1 MQWEF
6 YSSNQFVRLL
16 VSLNGQQTESKPLQ
30 FVCSGPTAPGAG
42 CSLSGVTIRPEDI
55 ITSPPNVR
63 AGTDRKVTFQQSTLA
78 YLPPTLFE
86 QFPNVEQLNVSGT
99 ALGSIPAGCF
109 DKATKLTRLN
119 LAYNRLQAL
128 PPRAF
133 YKQTALE
140 QLELQNNTISSFD
153 GSALVE
159 NAPLRSLNLSSNA
172 MAEIRWEPLNKLRSL
187 ETLDVSHNR
196 LESIFITKSLRVLKA
211 SNNRATTLQT
221 DANNF
226 IFVLEQLDLSRN
238 EFRELA
244 VLARFAKV
252 THLDASY
259 NRLESFDF
267 SLVRNMRSL
276 VALKLAH
283 NRLFT
288 VGTTVTPP
296 TAASTLEVVDLSN
309 NFLTTLP
316 STNASGISST
326 RQLHLEGNGL
336 VNMEVHENALY
347 WPRLKSITLGD
358 NDWHCEFA
366 ERIST
371 ILTRRSI
378 AVGGDGDKCARVGQ
392 TKKGRLCCAELKN
405 PYLDRLIRTRK
416 ELQVGKLGLR
426 DITQGAGGVESVAVG
441 TGGDVRKL
449 TDQLHKALT
458 VVSYLRTAKTELE
471 ASNLAL
477 AKALEEEKAKNKMH
491 QESAGRQSTV
501 GGGGGAAAGGGG
513 PSTDVAK
520 EKADLQ
526 AALARSQGEVNNL
539 RAQLSKCTS
548 TVNTRTGQTVI
559 IQ

>member
-1 MQWEF
+1 ML
-6 YSSNQFVRLL
+6 SKCLL
-16 VSLNGQQTESKPLQ
+16 LGCLLALLNGQQAISKPLQ
-30 FVCSGPTAPGAG
+30 FVCSGQPTPSAG
-42 CSLSGVTIRPEDI
+42 CVLSGVSIRPEDI
-55 ITSPPNVR
+55 ITSPPNIR

-78 YLPPTLFE
+78 HLPPTLFE
-86 QFPNVEQLNVSGT
+86 QFPNVEQLNVSGVT
-99 ALGSIPAGCF
+99 LGSIPAGCF

-128 PPRAF
+128 PPKAF
-133 YKQTALE
+133 HKQTGLE
-140 QLELQNNTISSFD
+140 QLELQNNTLPMFD
-153 GSALVE
+153 GSVLAE
-159 NAPLRSLNLSSNA
+159 NVPLRSLNLSGNA
-172 MAEIRWEPLNKLRSL
+172 LTEIRWEPLNKLRTL

-196 LESIFITKSLRVLKA
+196 LGSIFVTKSLRVLKA
-211 SNNRATTLQT
+211 SSNRASTLQT

-238 EFRELA
+238 EFRELS
-244 VLARFAKV
+244 VVARFAKV
-252 THLDASY
+252 THLDASH

-288 VGTTVTPP
+288 VSTTGTPP
-296 TAASTLEVVDLSN
+296 TAAGTLEVVDLSN

-316 STNASGISST
+316 STNASGVSST

-366 ERIST
+366 ERISN

-392 TKKGRLCCAELKN
+392 MKKSRLCCAELKN

-416 ELQVGKLGLR
+416 ELEVGKLGLR
-426 DITQGAGGVESVAVG
+426 DLSVGADGIESVPVG
-441 TGGDVRKL
+441 TGGDVQKL
-449 TDQLHKALT
+449 TDQLRKALT
-458 VVSYLRTAKTELE
+458 VVSHLRTVNTELE

-477 AKALEEEKAKNKMH
+477 TKALEEERAKNKML
-491 QESAGRQSTV
+491 QESAGRQPPV
-501 GGGGGAAAGGGG
+501 GGGGAISADA
-513 PSTDVAK
+513 AK

-526 AALARSQGEVNNL
+526 AALARSQSEVNNL
-539 RAQLSKCTS
+539 RAQLTKCTS